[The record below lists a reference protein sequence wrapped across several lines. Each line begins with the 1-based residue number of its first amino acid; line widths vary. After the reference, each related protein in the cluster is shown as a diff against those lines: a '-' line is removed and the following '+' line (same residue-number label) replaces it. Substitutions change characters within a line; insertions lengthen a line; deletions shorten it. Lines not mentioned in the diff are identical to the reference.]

1 MKDAKEVGFVQSVRG
16 QVVYIDGLPNISMG
30 EVVVGERGAKGYVGS
45 FYQDHA
51 EVFLLEGSAEPG
63 EMFSRKGVGLEIL
76 VGDFLLGRVINPLG
90 KVIDDKGGLNSKN
103 GEKNPVFR
111 KSVGIVGRRFIEN
124 QFDTGIAVIDTIFP
138 LGKGQRELFLGES
151 RSGKTQTLID
161 IVANQAA
168 KNVICIFALIGR
180 PVAEVRG
187 IWANLDKF
195 GILPKIVFLVTSSAD
210 PSPLIF
216 LAPHAAMSVAEWFAK
231 SGRDVLVILEDMG
244 SHARNYREMTLLSG
258 GSPGRES
265 YPGDIFYQHAR
276 IVERAGSFADQN
288 GKPLGSITLLPVL
301 ELASSDISS
310 FIPTNL
316 MGMTDGHLLFKPIL
330 SRQGRHPAI
339 DLFFSVTRVG
349 SQTQDRLQNKLATK
363 IKEVLARGS
372 ELEIVSRFG
381 SELPLE
387 TRQLLAQKKQIE
399 ELLSQ
404 PPRTFLS
411 KNIQIMLLGL
421 TFTSFLKNK
430 DISFVKTNH
439 QKLIT
444 ALSKQK
450 LPSFKELQEL
460 FAFLETLKLDL

>member
-1 MKDAKEVGFVQSVRG
+1 MKDVKEVGFVQSVRG
-16 QVVYIDGLPNISMG
+16 QVAYIDGLPNVSMG
-30 EVVVGERGAKGYVGS
+30 EVVVGQQGERGYVGS
-45 FYQDHA
+45 FYKDHA
-51 EVFLLEGSAEPG
+51 EVFLLDGPAEPG
-63 EMFSRKGVGLEIL
+63 EMFSRKGTGLGNS

-90 KVIDDKGGLNSKN
+90 EAIDHRGALNEKD
-103 GEKNPVFR
+103 GERVPMFQ
-111 KSVGIVGRRFIEN
+111 KSVGIMGRRFIES
-124 QFDTGIAVIDTIFP
+124 QFDTGITVIDTIFP
-138 LGKGQRELFLGES
+138 LGKGQRELFLGEG

-161 IVANQAA
+161 IVANQVG
-168 KNVICIFALIGR
+168 KKVVCVFALIGR
-180 PVAEVRG
+180 PVSEVRG
-187 IWANLDKF
+187 IWANLERY
-195 GILPKIVFLVTSSAD
+195 GILSKIIFLVASSAD
-210 PSPLIF
+210 PSPLIY

-276 IVERAGSFADQN
+276 IVERAGSFVNQN
-288 GKPLGSITLLPVL
+288 GKQGGSITLLPVL

-316 MGMTDGHLLFKPIL
+316 MGMTDGHLLFKPVL

-363 IKEVLARGS
+363 IKEVLARGA
-372 ELEIVSRFG
+372 ELELVSRFG

-387 TRQLLAQKKQIE
+387 TRQLLTQKRQIE

-411 KNIQIMLLGL
+411 KEIQIMLLGL
-421 TFTSFLKNK
+421 TFTAFLKGK
-430 DISFVKTNH
+430 DLDFVKNNH

-444 ALSKQK
+444 ALAGQK
-450 LPSFKELQEL
+450 LPVCKDLDQL
-460 FAFLETLKLDL
+460 FAYLETLKLAL